1 MEITKNTDKLCL
13 KNIHDL
19 LGMSFYVPAYQ
30 RGYRWGAGQ
39 VKALLD
45 DIWDFTLNKSTTF
58 YCLQPIVVT
67 RGNNSWLVV
76 DGQQRLTTIF
86 LILKFLEHDHLR
98 RPLEEAY
105 QVSLYQLDY
114 ETRPECTDYLLSL
127 SEEQSSENIDY
138 FYLFGAYQA
147 IKEWFSDKNYNE
159 NNKFLDTLLAKSN
172 TENAVKVIW
181 YDLSD
186 ECADNDY
193 AIDVFSRLNIG
204 KIPLT
209 NSELVRA
216 LFLQKSNF
224 KHHDTRLKQI
234 QIAHEWDVIEQ
245 RLQEPAFWH
254 FITNTSKKYA
264 TRIEYIFDLMKGKKE
279 TYEAFYTFYEFQH
292 AFKYSDGNIEQLWLE
307 IKNYFLTFEEWY
319 QDRELYHLIG
329 FLVDCG
335 ENINSLK
342 LESKKCISKSKFREF
357 LKDKIKIQFNSNS
370 SAKLSL
376 AELEYGDLRI
386 KKLLLL
392 FNIKT
397 LLSTQEAEIRFP
409 FDRYK
414 LEKWDIEHIDSQSD
428 FIPSGEARKEW
439 LSDILAFF
447 NKPIYL
453 KNENTQEYDFFIQA
467 DKLFNQ
473 QKLDNSLFETF
484 YSNINDYFHNDM
496 DVKSNKE
503 DGKNDWL
510 HSIGNLALL
519 DATTNRSY
527 KNAPFMIKRE
537 QIIRNDK
544 CGVFIPI
551 CTKNVFLKY
560 YSQTTPNLFCWSQSD
575 SKEYQEAI
583 AQILKEYL

>member
-209 NSELVRA
+209 NAELVRA

-319 QDRELYHLIG
+319 QDRELSEHVNLI
-329 FLVDCG
+329 
-335 ENINSLK
+335 
-342 LESKKCISKSKFREF
+342 
-357 LKDKIKIQFNSNS
+357 
-370 SAKLSL
+370 
-376 AELEYGDLRI
+376 
-386 KKLLLL
+386 
-392 FNIKT
+392 
-397 LLSTQEAEIRFP
+397 
-409 FDRYK
+409 
-414 LEKWDIEHIDSQSD
+414 
-428 FIPSGEARKEW
+428 
-439 LSDILAFF
+439 
-447 NKPIYL
+447 
-453 KNENTQEYDFFIQA
+453 
-467 DKLFNQ
+467 
-473 QKLDNSLFETF
+473 
-484 YSNINDYFHNDM
+484 
-496 DVKSNKE
+496 
-503 DGKNDWL
+503 
-510 HSIGNLALL
+510 
-519 DATTNRSY
+519 
-527 KNAPFMIKRE
+527 
-537 QIIRNDK
+537 
-544 CGVFIPI
+544 
-551 CTKNVFLKY
+551 
-560 YSQTTPNLFCWSQSD
+560 
-575 SKEYQEAI
+575 
-583 AQILKEYL
+583 